1 MFHRQ
6 PVGTMSG
13 QNSDQLHRSTL
24 GIYASLMDQF
34 NPSLQKLVSLGN
46 SYMQAFQALAVTS
59 EAYFSTLAKIGEQ
72 AFHTMSSRSIG
83 DVLIQISENQKSLTT
98 ELEGIFRWFHTE
110 VLQEMNNNVRLDKD
124 YIAGSR
130 RRYEME
136 VQSQA
141 ISLERQLRRG
151 AHQDEYI
158 HFLRESQRE
167 ALMEEERRYRFLA
180 EKHCGLTQ
188 SIIYLMNKTG
198 AGGSLQQIADGWR
211 DQVNATRRPG
221 SRNPSHLD
229 QDNTSRTREEDR
241 GSQWSGKEEQLLGR
255 VPSRGPSPQNIR
267 SRSSSFGES
276 LGLGGGGGGR
286 PMRALVSHPA
296 NSSNPTLLPFS
307 RGEVVSV
314 LVQEPRNGWLYG
326 RAESSSR
333 QGWFPAAYV
342 GTLEEAPRSTGS
354 SSSTL
359 RCAHSM
365 DNLLDQSAGSSH
377 GRPPPPPPP
386 PNRQTEM
393 RPITPSMDRRAESH
407 SDNKREERHG
417 GPGPNLFP
425 KGTNPFATVKLKP
438 TSTDDR
444 SAPRLR
450 R

>member
-1 MFHRQ
+1 
-6 PVGTMSG
+6 MSG

-59 EAYFSTLAKIGEQ
+59 DAYFSTLAKIGEQ
-72 AFHTMSSRSIG
+72 ALHTMSSRSIG
-83 DVLIQISENQKSLTT
+83 DVLIQISENQRRLTT

-110 VLQEMNNNVRLDKD
+110 VLQEMDNNVKLDKD
-124 YIAGSR
+124 YIAVSR

-136 VQSQA
+136 IRSQA
-141 ISLERQLRRG
+141 TSLERQLRRG
-151 AHQDEYI
+151 PHQDEYI

-188 SIIYLMNKTG
+188 SLIYLMNKTG
-198 AGGSLQQIADGWR
+198 AGGGLQQIADGWR
-211 DQVNATRRPG
+211 DQVNATRGPG
-221 SRNPSHLD
+221 SRNPSRLG
-229 QDNTSRTREEDR
+229 QDNTYRMREEDR
-241 GSQWSGKEEQLLGR
+241 GSQWSGKEEQPLGR
-255 VPSRGPSPQNIR
+255 VPSRAPSPQNIR

-286 PMRALVSHPA
+286 LMRALVSHPA
-296 NSSNPTLLPFS
+296 NSNSPTLLPFS

-314 LVQEPRNGWLYG
+314 LVQEPRNGWFYG
-326 RAESSSR
+326 RAENSSR
-333 QGWFPAAYV
+333 
-342 GTLEEAPRSTGS
+342 
-354 SSSTL
+354 STL
-359 RCAHSM
+359 RSFHSM
-365 DNLLDQSAGSSH
+365 DNLLDQSGGSNH
-377 GRPPPPPPP
+377 GRHPPPPPPP

-393 RPITPSMDRRAESH
+393 RPITPSMERRAESH
-407 SDNKREERHG
+407 SDNKRGERHG
-417 GPGPNLFP
+417 GPMPNLFP

>member
-1 MFHRQ
+1 
-6 PVGTMSG
+6 
-13 QNSDQLHRSTL
+13 
-24 GIYASLMDQF
+24 MDQF

-59 EAYFSTLAKIGEQ
+59 DAYFSTLAKIGEQ
-72 AFHTMSSRSIG
+72 ALHTMSSRSIG
-83 DVLIQISENQKSLTT
+83 DVLIQISENQRRLTT

-110 VLQEMNNNVRLDKD
+110 VLQEMDNNVKLDKD
-124 YIAGSR
+124 YIAVSR

-136 VQSQA
+136 IRSQA
-141 ISLERQLRRG
+141 TSLERQLRRG
-151 AHQDEYI
+151 PHQDEYI

-188 SIIYLMNKTG
+188 SLIYLMNKTG
-198 AGGSLQQIADGWR
+198 AGGGLQQIADGWR
-211 DQVNATRRPG
+211 DQVNATRGLG
-221 SRNPSHLD
+221 SRNPSRLG
-229 QDNTSRTREEDR
+229 QDNTSRMREEDR
-241 GSQWSGKEEQLLGR
+241 GSQWSGKEEQPLGR
-255 VPSRGPSPQNIR
+255 VPSRAPSPQNIR

-286 PMRALVSHPA
+286 LMRALVSHPA
-296 NSSNPTLLPFS
+296 NSNSPTLLPFS

-314 LVQEPRNGWLYG
+314 LVQEPRNGWFYG
-326 RAESSSR
+326 RAENSSR
-333 QGWFPAAYV
+333 QGWFPAAFV
-342 GTLEEAPRSTGS
+342 GSLEEAPRSTGS
-354 SSSTL
+354 SSTL
-359 RCAHSM
+359 RSFHSM
-365 DNLLDQSAGSSH
+365 DNLLDQSGGSNH
-377 GRPPPPPPP
+377 GRPPPPPPPP

-393 RPITPSMDRRAESH
+393 RPITPSMERRAESH
-407 SDNKREERHG
+407 SDNKRGERHG
-417 GPGPNLFP
+417 GPMPNLFP

>member
-1 MFHRQ
+1 
-6 PVGTMSG
+6 MSG
-13 QNSDQLHRSTL
+13 QNIDQLHRSTL

-46 SYMQAFQALAVTS
+46 SYMQAFQALAVTMR
-59 EAYFSTLAKIGEQ
+59 AYFSTLAKIGEQ

-83 DVLIQISENQKSLTT
+83 DVLIQISENQRRLTA
-98 ELEGIFRWFHTE
+98 ELEAIFRWFHSE
-110 VLQEMNNNVRLDKD
+110 VLQEMDNNVKLDKD

-136 VQSQA
+136 VRTQA
-141 ISLERQLRRG
+141 TSLERQLRGG
-151 AHQDEYI
+151 AYQDEYI
-158 HFLRESQRE
+158 HFLRDSQRE

-188 SIIYLMNKTG
+188 SVIYLMNKTG
-198 AGGSLQQIADGWR
+198 AGGGLQQIADGWR
-211 DQVNATRRPG
+211 DQVNATRGPG
-221 SRNPSHLD
+221 SQNPSRLD
-229 QDNTSRTREEDR
+229 QDNTSRMREEDR
-241 GSQWSGKEEQLLGR
+241 GSQWSGKEEQPLGR
-255 VPSRGPSPQNIR
+255 VPSRGPSPQNTR
-267 SRSSSFGES
+267 SRSSLNGES

-296 NSSNPTLLPFS
+296 NSNSPTLLPFS

-314 LVQEPRNGWLYG
+314 LVQDPRNGWLYG
-326 RAESSSR
+326 RAENSSR

-342 GTLEEAPRSTGS
+342 GPLEETPRSTGS

-359 RCAHSM
+359 RSAHSM
-365 DNLLDQSAGSSH
+365 DNLLDQSGGSSH
-377 GRPPPPPPP
+377 GRPPPPPP

-393 RPITPSMDRRAESH
+393 RPITPIMERRAESH
-407 SDNKREERHG
+407 SDNKRGERHG
-417 GPGPNLFP
+417 GPVPNLFP

>member
-1 MFHRQ
+1 
-6 PVGTMSG
+6 MSG
-13 QNSDQLHRSTL
+13 QNCDQLHRSTL

-83 DVLIQISENQKSLTT
+83 DVLIQISENQKRLTT

-110 VLQEMNNNVRLDKD
+110 VLQEMNNNVKLDRD

-130 RRYEME
+130 RQYEME
-136 VQSQA
+136 VQIQA

-151 AHQDEYI
+151 AHQVNPLNDEYI

-198 AGGSLQQIADGWR
+198 AGGGLQQIADGWR

-221 SRNPSHLD
+221 SRNPSRLD
-229 QDNTSRTREEDR
+229 QDNTSRMREEDR
-241 GSQWSGKEEQLLGR
+241 GSQWSGKEEQPLGR
-255 VPSRGPSPQNIR
+255 VPSRGPSPQNTR

-296 NSSNPTLLPFS
+296 NSNSPTMLPFS

-354 SSSTL
+354 RS
-359 RCAHSM
+359 AHSM
-365 DNLLDQSAGSSH
+365 DNLLDQSGSSSH
-377 GRPPPPPPP
+377 GRPPPPPPPP

-393 RPITPSMDRRAESH
+393 RPITPSMERRAETH
-407 SDNKREERHG
+407 SDNKRGERHG

>member
-1 MFHRQ
+1 
-6 PVGTMSG
+6 MSG

-83 DVLIQISENQKSLTT
+83 DILIQISENQKRLTT

-110 VLQEMNNNVRLDKD
+110 VLQEMNNNVKLDKD

-141 ISLERQLRRG
+141 ISLERQQRRG
-151 AHQDEYI
+151 AHQVNPLCDEYI

-198 AGGSLQQIADGWR
+198 AGGGLQQIADGWR

-221 SRNPSHLD
+221 SRNPSRLD
-229 QDNTSRTREEDR
+229 QDNTSRMREEDR
-241 GSQWSGKEEQLLGR
+241 GSQWSGKEEQPLGR
-255 VPSRGPSPQNIR
+255 VPSRGPSPQNTR

-296 NSSNPTLLPFS
+296 NSNSPTLLPFS

-342 GTLEEAPRSTGS
+342 GTLEEALRSTGS

-359 RCAHSM
+359 RSAHSM
-365 DNLLDQSAGSSH
+365 DNLLDQSGGSSH

-386 PNRQTEM
+386 PSNRQTEM
-393 RPITPSMDRRAESH
+393 RPITPSMERRAESH
-407 SDNKREERHG
+407 SDNKRGERHG

>member
-1 MFHRQ
+1 
-6 PVGTMSG
+6 MS
-13 QNSDQLHRSTL
+13 LTL
-24 GIYASLMDQF
+24 GCQQSESYQLD
-34 NPSLQKLVSLGN
+34 LQLNCLFVSLCVCL
-46 SYMQAFQALAVTS
+46 ALAVTS

-83 DVLIQISENQKSLTT
+83 HVLIQISENQRRLTT
-98 ELEGIFRWFHTE
+98 ELETIFRWFHSE
-110 VLQEMNNNVRLDKD
+110 VLQEMDNNVKLDKD
-124 YIAGSR
+124 YVAGSR

-136 VQSQA
+136 VRIQA
-141 ISLERQLRRG
+141 TSLERQLSRG
-151 AHQDEYI
+151 AYQDEYI

-198 AGGSLQQIADGWR
+198 AGGGLQQIADGWR
-211 DQVNATRRPG
+211 DQVNATRGPG
-221 SRNPSHLD
+221 SQNPSRLD
-229 QDNTSRTREEDR
+229 QDNTSRMREEDR
-241 GSQWSGKEEQLLGR
+241 GSQCSGKEDQPLGR

-267 SRSSSFGES
+267 SRSSSLGES

-296 NSSNPTLLPFS
+296 NSNSPTLLPFS

-314 LVQEPRNGWLYG
+314 LVQEPRNGWLFG

-342 GTLEEAPRSTGS
+342 GPLEEAPRSTGS

-359 RCAHSM
+359 RNAHSM
-365 DNLLDQSAGSSH
+365 DNLLDQSGGSSH

-386 PNRQTEM
+386 NRQRDM
-393 RPITPSMDRRAESH
+393 RPIAPSMERSAESH
-407 SDNKREERHG
+407 SDNKRGERHG

-438 TSTDDR
+438 TFTDDR

>member
-1 MFHRQ
+1 
-6 PVGTMSG
+6 MSG

-83 DVLIQISENQKSLTT
+83 DVLIQISENQKRLTT

-198 AGGSLQQIADGWR
+198 AGGGLQQIADGWR

-241 GSQWSGKEEQLLGR
+241 GSQWSGKEEQPLGR

-359 RCAHSM
+359 RSAHSM
-365 DNLLDQSAGSSH
+365 DNLLDQSGGRSH

-407 SDNKREERHG
+407 SDNKRGERHG